1 MSIATE
7 LSRIQTDRN
16 TIRNKLIELGLAK
29 ITDNLDALAAAIE
42 GIVKQGAVAIEV
54 KEGETYTIPA
64 GYHSGT
70 GTVAGVAGGGN
81 YTLQQKSVTP
91 TKAKQSVV
99 SDEGYYGLSG
109 VEVAPI
115 PDAYHD
121 VTSVTA
127 GEGDVLTG
135 KIYVNSKGVVT
146 AGKML
151 NNGEVHITLDTTN
164 DAYHIPEGYHNGKGN
179 VSIQLD
185 YKTVTPTKS
194 RQTVNPSDQHVLSQV
209 TVEPI
214 PDNYIDT
221 SDADAEASHIL
232 AGKKAYIDGE
242 LVTGTMKNNGAVQ
255 ITLDTSQDAYNI
267 PAGYHDGMGAVSLQ
281 VEVKTITPTKSK
293 QLIYPSDGFVLSQV
307 TVEAIPDNFID
318 TSAADAAAGHILSG
332 KKAYV
337 DGVLVT
343 GTMANNGSI
352 SKTIDGLSTVSASIP
367 AGYTTGG
374 TVSLTSDIEEALAAI

>member
-16 TIRNKLIELGLAK
+16 TIRNKLIELGLA
-29 ITDNLDALAAAIE
+29 TSTANLDALAAAIE

-91 TKAKQSVV
+91 TKAKQNVV

-109 VEVAPI
+109 VEVGPI
-115 PDAYHD
+115 PDAYQD

-151 NNGEVHITLDTTN
+151 NNGAVHATLDTIN
-164 DAYHIPEGYHNGKGN
+164 DAYGIPEGYHNGLGN

-194 RQTVNPSDQHVLSQV
+194 RQTVNPSDQYVLAQV

-232 AGKKAYIDGE
+232 SGKKAYIDGE
-242 LVTGTMKNNGAVQ
+242 LVTGTMDNNGKVV
-255 ITLDTSQDAYNI
+255 ITLDTYNDAYNI
-267 PAGYHDGMGAVSLQ
+267 PEGYHDGKGSVLVQ
-281 VEVKTITPTKSK
+281 VEYKTVTPTKS
-293 QLIYPSDGFVLSQV
+293 QQRVTPSDQHVLSLV
-307 TVEAIPDNFID
+307 TVEPIPDNFID
-318 TSAADAAAGHILSG
+318 TSAADATAGHILSG

-367 AGYTTGG
+367 AGYTPGG